1 MNMHNIPTKSM
12 RLMVKVVWTF
22 KNGVKEAV
30 LISSPFMIFIFFTVL
45 LSTGT
50 MYTQNKCPHLKNIY
64 RIMKRW

>member
-22 KNGVKEAV
+22 KNGVKGAV
-30 LISSPFMIFIFFTVL
+30 LISSTSWFFISFAVL

-50 MYTQNKCPHLKNIY
+50 MYTQNKCPHLKNI
-64 RIMKRW
+64 